1 MVIHKQDKDIKGS
14 LLTVRKDV
22 KVFDA
27 TVRDGGLINDHYWDD
42 DFVRT
47 IYDTCVAANID
58 YMEIGYK
65 NSAKILAPAKFG
77 PWKHCAEDDI
87 RRVIEDNPSD
97 LKISVMADA
106 ERVDYHTDIVPRD
119 QSPLDVIR
127 VATYIHQL
135 PTAVDMI
142 KDAHDKGYETF
153 VNIMALSTVSDRA
166 LAEGLDILAKTPVDV
181 IVIVDSFGSL
191 YPEQVRDYA
200 LTYLKAVEGTGKE
213 IGMHAHNNQEL
224 AFANTIQAMMMGV
237 SCLDATING
246 IGRGAGNCSLEL
258 LVGFLK
264 NPKFN
269 LRPILETISKV
280 FVPLRKDIEWGP
292 MIPYILTGQLNMHP
306 RSAIKMRAG
315 DKPDD
320 YGPFYDELL
329 EGQ

>member
-1 MVIHKQDKDIKGS
+1 MVIHKQDEDIKGS

-47 IYDTCVAANID
+47 IYDTCVAANVD

-135 PTAVDMI
+135 PTAIDMI

-153 VNIMALSTVSDRA
+153 VNIMALSTVSDRE
-166 LAEGLDILAKTPVDV
+166 LTEGLDILAKTPVDV

-264 NPKFN
+264 NPKFH
-269 LRPILETISKV
+269 LRPILDTISKV
-280 FVPLRKDIEWGP
+280 FVPLREDIEWGP

-320 YGPFYDELL
+320 YAPFFDQLL